1 MMAEVPTI
9 GCIARRTTT
18 QAITKSTV
26 TYASFSATEYDD
38 GNCWEAGQATRIT
51 APEDGLYVVT
61 WTVNIL
67 PSGETGEKEIW
78 IEKNGSANNRIVCQ
92 DFVGP
97 ADAQT
102 LTAPVRLKEKD
113 FLRFGAYLETPNNG
127 EFTKDEYGASDDL
140 NRVIFE
146 RVR

>member
-1 MMAEVPTI
+1 LAEVPTI

-18 QAITKSTV
+18 QSITKATTV
-26 TYASFSATEYDD
+26 YASFSSTEYDD

-51 APEDGLYVVT
+51 APEDGLYIVS
-61 WTVNIL
+61 WAVNIL
-67 PSGETGEKEIW
+67 PSGETGEKEMW
-78 IEKNGSANNRIVCQ
+78 IEKNGSANNRIACQ

-102 LTAPVRLKEKD
+102 LTAPVRLKSGD
-113 FLRFGAYLETPNNG
+113 YLRFAAYLETANNG
-127 EFTKDEYGASDDL
+127 EFTKDEYGTSDDL
-140 NRVIFE
+140 NRVAFE

>member
-1 MMAEVPTI
+1 MTEVPTI

-18 QAITKSTV
+18 QAITKATV

-38 GNCWEAGQATRIT
+38 GNCWEVGQPTRIT
-51 APEDGLYVVT
+51 APEDGLYIVT
-61 WTVNIL
+61 WAVNIL

-78 IEKNGSANNRIVCQ
+78 IEKNGSANDRVVCQ

-102 LTAPVRLKEKD
+102 LTGPVRLKEKD

-127 EFTKDEYGASDDL
+127 EFTKDEYGTSDDL
-140 NRVIFE
+140 NRVVFE